1 MRRFFQHLALT
12 ALALIVSVAAK
23 AAVTAQSGWFEA
35 AYAKWE
41 PVSGASGYQVFIK
54 PQGGTYTQLDEELVR
69 QYPGYFRAD
78 AVGLKAGSYV
88 MKIVPV
94 IGGKADESKAMET
107 SALNV
112 IAHDRNGFAHY
123 NRTEGVGAY
132 NNDGT
137 LKSNA
142 RVIYVTANN
151 AKTVSLP
158 VLTGKSETT
167 CVGLQTIIAAYEK
180 GLETRPLDVR
190 IIGTIKKADMDALG
204 SGSEGLQV
212 KGKNSSYQANITIEG
227 IGNDGAIH
235 GFGILCRS
243 ISSVEFRNFAVMLCM
258 DDCLSLDTDNKNIWI
273 HNMDFFYGGTGGDA
287 DQAKGDGTVDIKG
300 KSSHVT
306 VSYNHFFDSGKCSL
320 GGMKSETTDCWMTY
334 HHNWFDHSDSRHP
347 RIRTAFYHVYNN
359 YYDGVSKY
367 GVGVTCGG
375 SSFVENNY
383 FRNCKYPLLISKQG
397 TDAEGDGTFSG
408 EPGGVNKAF
417 NNFIK
422 GARKIQ
428 YYDGSQTDGKWDA
441 VLAQN
446 RDEAV
451 SATAFSGGTSYNNT
465 ADAEARKAVPAS
477 AVEAP
482 EAARATIQKLAGRCE
497 QGDFKWTFNNSTQ
510 DENYGVITD
519 LKNAIVN
526 YKSTLIGFADGSE
539 ISNGGASSTVDGGDG
554 KGIDPDVNEGY
565 VPSYGGGGGTITS
578 GEYVIGSSSDYFWT
592 IADNADA
599 TNALIADGTITLD
612 AGSQFQTTKNIAG
625 GDGTVY
631 SDKVGSLQLAKSTGT
646 ATFYWADGI
655 QSLSLYLVRTGSFAG
670 EIQTSDDGTTFT
682 KLTTYD
688 GKKGIKELS
697 VTPEKPYKYIRITNT
712 TTGGLNI
719 QGIKIAKPGEGGGD
733 SGDSGDPAEEE
744 KSKDATASFTIDGE
758 DIVTVG
764 SYTHNVA
771 FDATETEY
779 TVVVTPAEKATI
791 KSVTGATEK
800 AENTYSIAAPAA
812 GKTATATFTIV
823 AENETTTKTY
833 TFNIVKGSDP
843 ATLPQEEICY
853 FIQSTKS
860 PSMPNVVVTGNYSNS
875 KGSVTYNGTT
885 YTDCVKM
892 ESSTSIKVTPT
903 SDCNVILKFGEAGK
917 RFNLDGTTQTTD
929 AEGSYTFEG
938 KQGTTYTITKVDA
951 INLYL
956 VIFQKAGGTTDPD
969 PVDPDPTPATQIN
982 FPVSTDGI
990 TASGTTTMSATEIT
1004 FANGFFSK
1012 GTTEAENKYDNGIIM
1027 KVEGGFK
1034 AGDVVTVAGTINVK
1048 TSDAKY
1054 DTKVLTTVM
1063 LAKATAGIKAETVEE
1078 EIYTF
1083 QPLANTAE
1091 GKTATDQTYTLVNDY
1106 DELWL
1111 VRSGGTK
1118 AIVTKLIVTRSTGTG
1133 ISDIETIV
1141 LDTEA
1146 MYDISGRK
1154 IAAPVKGQLYI
1165 KGGKK
1170 YIGE

>member
-1 MRRFFQHLALT
+1 MRRFLQYLALT

-41 PVSGASGYQVFIK
+41 AVNGASGYQVFIK

-123 NRTEGVGAY
+123 NRSEGVGAY

-227 IGNDGAIH
+227 IGNDAAIH

-243 ISSVEFRNFAVMLCM
+243 ISSVEFRNFAIMLCM
-258 DDCLSLDTDNKNIWI
+258 DDCLSLDTDNKNVWI

-422 GARKIQ
+422 GERKIQ
-428 YYDGSQTDGKWDA
+428 YYNGSQTDGKWDA

-510 DENYGVITD
+510 DENYGVIAD
-519 LKNAIVN
+519 LKNAIIN

-682 KLTTYD
+682 KLTTYN
-688 GKKGIKELS
+688 GNKGIKELS
-697 VTPEKPYKYIRITNT
+697 VTPEKPCKYIRITNT
-712 TTGGLNI
+712 TTGSLNI

-733 SGDSGDPAEEE
+733 SGDPAEDE

-764 SYTHNVA
+764 SYTRNVA

-917 RFNLDGTTQTTD
+917 KFKLDGTAQTTD
-929 AEGSYTFEG
+929 ADGSYTFEG
-938 KQGTTYTITKVDA
+938 KQGTTYTITKGDA

-956 VIFQKAGGTTDPD
+956 IIFQR
-969 PVDPDPTPATQIN
+969 
-982 FPVSTDGI
+982 
-990 TASGTTTMSATEIT
+990 
-1004 FANGFFSK
+1004 
-1012 GTTEAENKYDNGIIM
+1012 
-1027 KVEGGFK
+1027 
-1034 AGDVVTVAGTINVK
+1034 TV
-1048 TSDAKY
+1048 
-1054 DTKVLTTVM
+1054 
-1063 LAKATAGIKAETVEE
+1063 
-1078 EIYTF
+1078 
-1083 QPLANTAE
+1083 
-1091 GKTATDQTYTLVNDY
+1091 
-1106 DELWL
+1106 
-1111 VRSGGTK
+1111 
-1118 AIVTKLIVTRSTGTG
+1118 GTG

>member
-1 MRRFFQHLALT
+1 MRRFLQHLALT

-41 PVSGASGYQVFIK
+41 AVSGASGYQVFIK

-123 NRTEGVGAY
+123 NRSEGVGAY

-158 VLTGKSETT
+158 ITTSTKGEETRT
-167 CVGLQTIIAAYEK
+167 GLQNIIAAFEK
-180 GLETRPLDVR
+180 GLETRPLAIR
-190 IIGTIKKADMDALG
+190 IVGTVKAADMDAFG
-204 SGSEGLQV
+204 SSAEGLQI
-212 KGKNSSYQANITIEG
+212 KGKSSAYSANITLEG
-227 IGNDGAIH
+227 IGNDAAIH

-243 ISSVEFRNFAVMLCM
+243 ISSVEFRNFAIMLCM
-258 DDCLSLDTDNKNIWI
+258 DDCLSLDTDNKNVWI

-422 GARKIQ
+422 GERKIQ
-428 YYDGSQTDGKWDA
+428 YYNGSQTDGKWDA

-510 DENYGVITD
+510 DENYGVIAD
-519 LKNAIVN
+519 LKNAIIN

-682 KLTTYD
+682 KRTTYN
-688 GKKGIKELS
+688 GNKGIKELS
-697 VTPEKPYKYIRITNT
+697 VTPEKPCKYIRITNT
-712 TTGGLNI
+712 TTGSLNI

-733 SGDSGDPAEEE
+733 SGDPAEDE

-764 SYTHNVA
+764 SYTRNVA

-917 RFNLDGTTQTTD
+917 KFKLDGTAQTTD
-929 AEGSYTFEG
+929 AGGSYTFEG
-938 KQGTTYTITKVDA
+938 KQGTTYTITKGDA

-1054 DTKVLTTVM
+1054 DTKILTTVM
-1063 LAKATAGIKAETVEE
+1063 LAKATAGIKEETVEE

-1083 QPLANTAE
+1083 QPFANTAE

-1141 LDTEA
+1141 LDSEA

>member
-1 MRRFFQHLALT
+1 MRRFLQYLALT

-41 PVSGASGYQVFIK
+41 AVNGASGYQVFIK

-123 NRTEGVGAY
+123 NRSEGVGAY

-227 IGNDGAIH
+227 IGNDAAIH

-243 ISSVEFRNFAVMLCM
+243 ISSVEFRNFAIMLCM
-258 DDCLSLDTDNKNIWI
+258 DDCLSLDTDNKNVWI

-347 RIRTAFYHVYNN
+347 RIRTAFYHVNNN

-422 GARKIQ
+422 GERKIQ
-428 YYDGSQTDGKWDA
+428 YYNGSQTDGKWDA

-519 LKNAIVN
+519 LKNAIIN

-682 KLTTYD
+682 KLTTYN
-688 GKKGIKELS
+688 GNKGIKELS
-697 VTPEKPYKYIRITNT
+697 VTPEKPCKYIRITNT
-712 TTGGLNI
+712 TTGSLNI

-733 SGDSGDPAEEE
+733 SGDPAEDE

-917 RFNLDGTTQTTD
+917 KFKLDGTAQTTD
-929 AEGSYTFEG
+929 AGGSYTFEG
-938 KQGTTYTITKVDA
+938 KQGTTYTITKGDA

-956 VIFQKAGGTTDPD
+956 IIFQR
-969 PVDPDPTPATQIN
+969 
-982 FPVSTDGI
+982 
-990 TASGTTTMSATEIT
+990 
-1004 FANGFFSK
+1004 
-1012 GTTEAENKYDNGIIM
+1012 
-1027 KVEGGFK
+1027 
-1034 AGDVVTVAGTINVK
+1034 TV
-1048 TSDAKY
+1048 
-1054 DTKVLTTVM
+1054 
-1063 LAKATAGIKAETVEE
+1063 
-1078 EIYTF
+1078 
-1083 QPLANTAE
+1083 
-1091 GKTATDQTYTLVNDY
+1091 
-1106 DELWL
+1106 
-1111 VRSGGTK
+1111 
-1118 AIVTKLIVTRSTGTG
+1118 GTG

-1141 LDTEA
+1141 LDSEA